1 MRKHFPVK
9 AVAMSENEGR
19 RTFLK
24 NSVAAA
30 LAAGA
35 SGIAGAKALGAREKD
50 AAAAKPVGPRP
61 NIVLY
66 MADQFRMD
74 FVGAN
79 GHNGSTRTPNLDAL
93 AARGKN
99 FVHTVTNQPVCGPS
113 RATFFSSRYAT
124 EAGVWENGLALDR
137 SLPTLAGELRKAGYT
152 SNLIGKWH
160 LAAVDE
166 RDENTMGPVRPEDRG
181 GFLDLWEGAN
191 TPELVSH
198 PYYGKIWDRDGRPMS
213 YHDQYRV
220 DFLTDRAV
228 RFLRQRQE
236 QPFFLFISQLE
247 PHQQNDMHRPV
258 APHGYRDRYLN
269 PWVPRDLRHLPGTW
283 QDQLP
288 DYYGC
293 IQAIDESV
301 GRVRQTLEEQGLAE
315 NTIFAFV
322 SDHGCHFMTRNTE
335 YKRSAHASSLRV
347 PFIVDG
353 PGFNGSQQIQE
364 VLGLIDVAP
373 TLLDAVG
380 VPIPAS
386 WKGRSAFPLI
396 GDAQARS
403 RWSNQQLIQI
413 SESLTGRA
421 IHTKDWTYCVADL
434 SGKTDTPAVDVYH
447 EYQLYD
453 ERNDPHELVN
463 LAGRME
469 YRAQAKELREQ
480 LLQLLAQAGE
490 SAPDIQ
496 TAKVYP

>member
-1 MRKHFPVK
+1 VFESQMRKHFPVK

-79 GHNGSTRTPNLDAL
+79 GHNGSTCTPNLDAL

-198 PYYGKIWDRDGRPMS
+198 PYYGKIWDRD
-213 YHDQYRV
+213 
-220 DFLTDRAV
+220 V

-269 PWVPRDLRHLPGTW
+269 PWVPRDLRHLPGASL
-283 QDQLP
+283 DQLL
-288 DYYGC
+288 DSYGC
-293 IQAIDESV
+293 SQDIGEAV
-301 GRVRQTLEEQGLAE
+301 RRVLRTLKEQGPTAYSK
-315 NTIFAFV
+315 FV
-322 SDHGCHFMTRNTE
+322 FFS
-335 YKRSAHASSLRV
+335 
-347 PFIVDG
+347 
-353 PGFNGSQQIQE
+353 
-364 VLGLIDVAP
+364 
-373 TLLDAVG
+373 
-380 VPIPAS
+380 
-386 WKGRSAFPLI
+386 
-396 GDAQARS
+396 
-403 RWSNQQLIQI
+403 
-413 SESLTGRA
+413 
-421 IHTKDWTYCVADL
+421 
-434 SGKTDTPAVDVYH
+434 
-447 EYQLYD
+447 
-453 ERNDPHELVN
+453 
-463 LAGRME
+463 
-469 YRAQAKELREQ
+469 
-480 LLQLLAQAGE
+480 
-490 SAPDIQ
+490 
-496 TAKVYP
+496 